1 MATRIARTAARTAT
15 RPRRPLPPVQR
26 PPIPPDAVVAHA
38 AAVARRSQTY
48 EDPATGYT
56 VFTELAHRA
65 RGGCCGRQCRHCCYG
80 WRNVRGFA
88 GAATDAPT
96 ADAAPPAAAA
106 DKNRKSGVYTRK
118 GDGGRARLVGS
129 RDAETPK
136 FAAVYE
142 AVGDVDELSVKLG
155 LAAFHAPPVEAGGVD
170 VRARLLKT
178 QALLLDAGA
187 TLCVVDQS
195 GTGAYAS
202 AARDAFEDA
211 EIAELEAE
219 VDALDAALPPLKNF
233 VVATGP
239 LVCLA
244 LHDARVVCR
253 RAERHVWKRAEEL
266 RAENFPEDADRV
278 SAVAKFLNRLSDYL
292 FVAARGA
299 AATDVVYDVSAN
311 VRRRRREKDEES

>member
-1 MATRIARTAARTAT
+1 MAARAARLARTAARTA
-15 RPRRPLPPVQR
+15 RPE
-26 PPIPPDAVVAHA
+26 IPPAAVEAHA
-38 AAVARRSQTY
+38 AAVARGLQTY
-48 EDPATGYT
+48 DDPTTGYT

-65 RGGCCGRQCRHCCYG
+65 RGSCCGRMCRHCCYG

-88 GAATDAPT
+88 TEKPT
-96 ADAAPPAAAA
+96 RAS
-106 DKNRKSGVYTRK
+106 RVYTRK

-136 FAAVYE
+136 FATVYE
-142 AVGDVDELSVKLG
+142 AVGDVDELGVKLG
-155 LAAFHAPPVEAGGVD
+155 IAAFHTTVEEGGVD
-170 VRARLLKT
+170 VRSRLLKT

-187 TLCVVDQS
+187 TLTVVDRS
-195 GTGAYAS
+195 GDGAYAS
-202 AARDAFEDA
+202 AARDAFDDA
-211 EIAELEAE
+211 EIAALEEE

-239 LVCLA
+239 LACLA

-253 RAERHVWKRAEEL
+253 RAERHVWRRAEEL
-266 RAENFPEDADRV
+266 REERLADDAARV
-278 SAVAKFLNRLSDYL
+278 AAVAKFLNRLSDYL

-311 VRRRRREKDEES
+311 VRRRRQEKEEEK

>member
-1 MATRIARTAARTAT
+1 MAARAARLARTAARTLA
-15 RPRRPLPPVQR
+15 RPE
-26 PPIPPDAVVAHA
+26 IPPAAVEAHA
-38 AAVARRSQTY
+38 AAVAHGLQTY
-48 EDPATGYT
+48 DDPTTGYT

-65 RGGCCGRQCRHCCYG
+65 RGGCCGRMCRHCCYG

-88 GAATDAPT
+88 TEKPT
-96 ADAAPPAAAA
+96 RAS
-106 DKNRKSGVYTRK
+106 RVYTRK

-136 FAAVYE
+136 FATVYE
-142 AVGDVDELSVKLG
+142 AVGDVDELGVKLG
-155 LAAFHAPPVEAGGVD
+155 IAAFHTTVEEGGVD
-170 VRARLLKT
+170 VRSRLLKT

-187 TLCVVDQS
+187 TLTVVDRS
-195 GTGAYAS
+195 GDGAYAS
-202 AARDAFEDA
+202 AARDAFDDA
-211 EIAELEAE
+211 EIAALEEE

-239 LVCLA
+239 LACLA

-253 RAERHVWKRAEEL
+253 RAERHVWRRAEEL
-266 RAENFPEDADRV
+266 REEQLADDAARV
-278 SAVAKFLNRLSDYL
+278 AAVAKFLNRLSDYL

-311 VRRRRREKDEES
+311 VRRRRREKEDEK